1 MSCIFYHNK
10 KKGRGREPRGTL
22 CRHLPCTQQSHL
34 QVHALL
40 GSHGRESRHGPLWAF
55 HTFSIRG
62 LGEQPS
68 PALSA
73 CQRSRPGLEI
83 WRQTLAAT
91 WPGAKVGYTMCE
103 PPCKMKTKHP
113 CSKSINSFK
122 TDSRTLNQAPGPS
135 ECTPCA
141 TVQVTQP
148 WRGLWRW
155 QFPTMCWEGRCERE
169 TEGDWDRIFLKCLFK
184 YNI

>member
-1 MSCIFYHNK
+1 MSCIFCRNK
-10 KKGRGREPRGTL
+10 KKGRGGEPRGTL

-34 QVHALL
+34 QVHVLL
-40 GSHGRESRHGPLWAF
+40 GSHGRESHHGPLWAF

-73 CQRSRPGLEI
+73 SQRSHPGLEI

-122 TDSRTLNQAPGPS
+122 TDSRTLNQAHFWVHTLCNCPGH
-135 ECTPCA
+135 TA
-141 TVQVTQP
+141 LKGALKVTVPNPVL
-148 WRGLWRW
+148 GGK
-155 QFPTMCWEGRCERE
+155 MG
-169 TEGDWDRIFLKCLFK
+169 EGDRGRLRENIF
-184 YNI
+184 